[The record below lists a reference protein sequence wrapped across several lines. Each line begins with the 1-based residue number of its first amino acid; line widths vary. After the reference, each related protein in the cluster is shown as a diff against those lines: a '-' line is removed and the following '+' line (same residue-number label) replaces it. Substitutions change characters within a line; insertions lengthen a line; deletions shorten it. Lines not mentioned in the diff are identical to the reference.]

1 MFKLIVTLKNGG
13 HQIWRMSKEMMAH
26 VISLFQK
33 MKKEIIFTDQKVY
46 SIEMSG
52 KKILVLND
60 CSRLKFIN
68 ERTGIEYLTIE

>member
-13 HQIWRMSKEMMAH
+13 HQIWRMSRQMMAH

-46 SIEMSG
+46 RIEMSE
-52 KKILVLND
+52 KKALILND

-68 ERTGIEYLTIE
+68 ERTGIEYLTVE

>member
-46 SIEMSG
+46 SIEMSE

>member
-13 HQIWRMSKEMMAH
+13 HQIWRMSRQMMAH

-46 SIEMSG
+46 SIQMSE
-52 KKILVLND
+52 KKALILND
-60 CSRLKFIN
+60 CSRLKFID
-68 ERTGIEYLTIE
+68 ERSGVEFLTVE

>member
-46 SIEMSG
+46 SIEMSE
-52 KKILVLND
+52 KKTLVLND